1 MFMNPVE
8 QFKLALVLF
17 NDIVGASVS
26 KKTRQIKPFLK
37 GVFTKNEWRFIYN
50 ALKRRLFR

>member
-26 KKTRQIKPFLK
+26 KECLQKINGGLYT
-37 GVFTKNEWRFIYN
+37 VH
-50 ALKRRLFR
+50 LKRRLFR

>member
-26 KKTRQIKPFLK
+26 KQTRQIKPFLK
-37 GVFTKNEWRFIYN
+37 GVFAKN
-50 ALKRRLFR
+50 

>member
-26 KKTRQIKPFLK
+26 KKTRQIKPFFRECSQKMNGGLY
-37 GVFTKNEWRFIYN
+37 TMH
-50 ALKRRLFR
+50 LKRRLFR